1 MADELLQFLGVEGR
15 PVLTQFIEEV
25 TNKGLQQYQR
35 FTQWGEHHG
44 QSLYNHIVSGVFL
57 IHTLQEVLQLNGE
70 GLAEEELKTL
80 TIAFCI
86 HDLNKTYEGQETSY
100 SRIATPENIAKEIEK
115 IGFDGFFSNWREY
128 IEDITI
134 LARRHSGHNSVDGD
148 SLDRRSDPTRLG
160 KSCLRELSK
169 IIRAVDVADLSH
181 SYSEH
186 KYKQTFLSHF
196 NSFSQK
202 QYRLIAHQASE
213 QRGVLTNIIHN
224 QVSEFLYDKFHALP
238 IFLYPKGTHYLAP
251 IEAKL
256 ELAANDWLS
265 IGKQV
270 ESKINQMKREEFDK
284 YINNTPAGIKIKAEI
299 IELGIPF
306 NDIFGYVNN
315 KIQSKYNNND
325 DSSRLG
331 ELLRT
336 FYIFLSDHCQAKIK
350 SMQQEIFKQYKQEK
364 NVSWKYIYHI
374 FKVQDFAKYA
384 TLHVLNE
391 RAYIVAQD
399 LLIKYEDLLG
409 LIIQQASSLTDSE
422 EKEERLVPSSKQ
434 SYPLI
439 NYVQNSLTFDFIKLA
454 IQDFSSNLKMYCN
467 NNHKQ
472 SCYSSSPFHTSKWQS
487 GYVPRGVKVQQ
498 FSNRLTGGSLAEP
511 KRYIDPIVQL
521 QFSIEKLNYSSAGS
535 KFLYLHLMPYSFMTA
550 PFIES
555 FKKIFQDLRQID
567 ISAVSLTIREAIKFF
582 DTNKHCVLPIKT
594 QKSEGILVPKYSE
607 LVGNTISLPI
617 NPVGDNSTE
626 KYLNGIEYALLIHKY
641 FGVKVLLSELSIPI
655 LDLTEHN
662 EIDIFLDGVPSTLRG
677 LVISDKLYFQRNSAQ
692 ESRGS
697 GDILWQRL
705 LAIREIHD
713 LLHIIPKKKQNKLG
727 KKKRSGNLAELYT
740 LATAFSHSENHFF
753 FEVDRLIK
761 KKAEEINKNNKENVA
776 IDLSR
781 KLKKSIDKIVVVESM
796 YEF

>member
-1 MADELLQFLGVEGR
+1 MADELLQFLGLEDK
-15 PVLTQFIEEV
+15 PILTQFIEEV
-25 TNKGLQQYQR
+25 ANKGLQQYQR
-35 FTQWGEHHG
+35 VIQWGGHHG

-57 IHTLQEVLQLNGE
+57 IYTLQEVLQLNGE
-70 GLAEEELKTL
+70 DLMDEELKTL

-86 HDLNKTYEGQETSY
+86 HDLNKTYEGRETSY

-115 IGFDGFFSNWREY
+115 IGFDGFFSDWHDY

-148 SLDRRSDPTRLG
+148 SLDRRSDITRLG
-160 KSCLRELSK
+160 KSCVKELSK

-186 KYKQTFLSHF
+186 KHKQTFLSHF
-196 NSFSQK
+196 NSFSKK
-202 QYRLIAHQASE
+202 QYRLIAHQVSE

-224 QVSEFLYDKFHALP
+224 QASEFLYEKFNALP
-238 IFLYPKGTHYLAP
+238 IFLYPKGTHYLVS

-256 ELAANDWLS
+256 ELTENNWLS
-265 IGKQV
+265 IGELV
-270 ESKINQMKREEFDK
+270 EKKINQMKREEFDK

-299 IELGIPF
+299 LELDIPL
-306 NDIFGYVNN
+306 NDIFGYVNT
-315 KIQSKYNNND
+315 KIQSKYNND
-325 DSSRLG
+325 DNSSRLG

-336 FYIFLSDHCQAKIK
+336 FYIFLADHCGGILK
-350 SMQQEIFKQYKQEK
+350 SLQQTVLKKYKQEK
-364 NVSWKYIYHI
+364 NLPWKYIYHI
-374 FKVQDFAKYA
+374 FEVQDFAKY
-384 TLHVLNE
+384 TTFHVLNE

-399 LLIKYEDLLG
+399 LQIEYDNLLRLIS
-409 LIIQQASSLTDSE
+409 QQASALIDSE
-422 EKEERLVPSSKQ
+422 EQEKPETSPEKKVFP
-434 SYPLI
+434 I
-439 NYVQNSLTFDFIKLA
+439 ITYVQDSLTFDFAKFST
-454 IQDFSSNLKMYCN
+454 QDFSRNLRTYCN

-472 SCYSSSPFHTSKWQS
+472 SCYSSSPFQTSKWES

-555 FKKIFQDLRQID
+555 FKKIFQELRRID
-567 ISAVSLTIREAIKFF
+567 VSAVSLTIREAIKFF
-582 DTNKHCVLPIKT
+582 DDNKYCILPT
-594 QKSEGILVPKYSE
+594 RSQKSEGILVPKYSE
-607 LVGNTISLPI
+607 LVGNIISLPI
-617 NPVGDNSTE
+617 NPTGDNSTE

-655 LDLTEHN
+655 LDLTEHD
-662 EIDIFLDGVPSTLRG
+662 EIDIFLDGVPSSLRG
-677 LVISDKLYFQRNSAQ
+677 LVKSDELHFQRNSAQ
-692 ESRGS
+692 ENIGS

-713 LLHIIPKKKQNKLG
+713 LLHIMPKKKKNESG
-727 KKKRSGNLAELYT
+727 KKKKSGNLAELYI
-740 LATAFSHSENHFF
+740 LATAFSRSENHFF
-753 FEVDRLIK
+753 FEVDRLIEK
-761 KKAEEINKNNKENVA
+761 KTEEINKNNKENIA

-781 KLKKSIDKIVVVESM
+781 RLKKSIEKIVAVGSNV
-796 YEF
+796 